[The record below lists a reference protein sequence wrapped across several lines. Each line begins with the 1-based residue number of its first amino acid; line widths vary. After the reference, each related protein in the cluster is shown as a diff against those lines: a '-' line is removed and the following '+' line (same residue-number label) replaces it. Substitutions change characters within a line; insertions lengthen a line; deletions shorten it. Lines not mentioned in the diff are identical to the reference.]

1 MLSQPTERTMP
12 SFHNND
18 VEIAYLDEG
27 EGAPIL
33 LVHGFASTKNVNWV
47 YPTWVSEL
55 KKNGRRV
62 VALDNRGHGDSAKL
76 YDPAQYTIAAM
87 SSDVVA
93 LMDHLDIA
101 RADVMG
107 YSLGARMT
115 AWLGLNAPERLRS
128 AILGG
133 IGIAMI
139 EGGGPGKNVVEALE
153 APSLE
158 DVTDPVGRTFRAF
171 ADQTR
176 SDRRALAACLR
187 GSRRLMTREEAA
199 GISVPVLIAVGTTD
213 EVAGSAAAL
222 GKIIPGSQVL
232 DIPNRDHMRAVGDK
246 VYKTGVLDFLS
257 QRK

>member
-1 MLSQPTERTMP
+1 MP
-12 SFHNND
+12 SFHNGE

-27 EGAPIL
+27 EGDPVL

-55 KKNGRRV
+55 KKHGRRV

-76 YDPAQYTIAAM
+76 YDAGEYDVATMAG
-87 SSDVVA
+87 DVVA
-93 LMDHLDIA
+93 LMDHLNLE
-101 RADVMG
+101 RADIMG
-107 YSLGARMT
+107 YSLGSRMT
-115 AWLGLNAPERLRS
+115 AVLARHEPQRLRS
-128 AILGG
+128 AIFGG
-133 IGIAMI
+133 IGIGLI
-139 EGGGPGKNVVEALE
+139 EGGGPGENVAVALE

-187 GSRRLMTREEAA
+187 GSRRLMTRDEAA
-199 GISVPVLIAVGTTD
+199 GISVPVLIAVGTSD
-213 EVAGSAAAL
+213 EIAGSADAL
-222 GKIIPGSQVL
+222 GEIIPGAQVL

-246 VYKTGVLDFLS
+246 VYKAGVLDFLS

>member
-1 MLSQPTERTMP
+1 MP
-12 SFHNND
+12 SFHNGA

-27 EGAPIL
+27 EGDPIL
-33 LVHGFASTKNVNWV
+33 LVHGFASSKNVNWI

-62 VALDNRGHGDSAKL
+62 IAFDNRGHGESSKL
-76 YDPAQYTIAAM
+76 YDAADYEIATMAGDI
-87 SSDVVA
+87 SA
-93 LMDHLDIA
+93 LMDHLNIE

-107 YSLGARMT
+107 YSLGSRMT
-115 AWLGLNAPERLRS
+115 AVLARQKPQRLRS

-133 IGIAMI
+133 IGIGLI
-139 EGGGPGKNVVEALE
+139 EGGGPGENVAEALE

-199 GISVPVLIAVGTTD
+199 AIKVPVLIAVGTSD
-213 EVAGSAAAL
+213 EIAGSAQAL
-222 GKIIPGSQVL
+222 GKVIPGAEVL

-246 VYKTGVLDFLS
+246 VYKTGVLEFLS
-257 QRK
+257 RRP